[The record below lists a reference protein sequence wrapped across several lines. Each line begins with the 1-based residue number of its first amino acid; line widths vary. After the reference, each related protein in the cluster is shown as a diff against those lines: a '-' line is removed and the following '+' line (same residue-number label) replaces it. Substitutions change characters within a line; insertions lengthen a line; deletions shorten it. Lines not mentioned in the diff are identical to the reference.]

1 MEKSLVE
8 KKHSNPYSIHLT
20 DPIHISF
27 GQNSDGFE
35 ILVCNLFYRPSTKRE
50 NGLP

>member
-1 MEKSLVE
+1 MEKFQEE
-8 KKHSNPYSIHLT
+8 KVHSDPYFFHFKNSIPLN
-20 DPIHISF
+20 F

-35 ILVCNLFYRPSTKRE
+35 ILVLHLLCRSLTKRE